1 MQLVKRCS
9 GFPLA
14 LEVVGGSL
22 RGQPVCVWKSR
33 ESELSEGESI
43 LDSGEGLL
51 DCLQRSLVSLK
62 AMLKECFMDLGSFPY
77 QAKIPI
83 TALIDMWAELY
94 QLDKNGVRAIS
105 NLCKLSL
112 QNLLNLVVT
121 RYGVDYLFFLTCV
134 IRVGNL
140 SPACWANSTNP
151 ELGF

>member
-1 MQLVKRCS
+1 MKLVKRFS

-22 RGQPVCVWKSR
+22 RGQPVNVWKSR

-51 DCLQRSLVSLK
+51 DCLQRSLASLK
-62 AMLKECFMDLGSFPY
+62 AKLKECFMDLGSFPY
-77 QAKIPI
+77 QEKIPI
-83 TALIDMWAELY
+83 IALIDMLAELY
-94 QLDKNGVRAIS
+94 QLDINGVRAIS

-121 RYGVDYLFFLTCV
+121 RYGVDDLFFSHL
-134 IRVGNL
+134 
-140 SPACWANSTNP
+140 
-151 ELGF
+151 